1 MRFCPR
7 KAYLEG
13 LTPLVPTN
21 KGDPNGYLH
30 TLGFKDFGGSGVIHL
45 FAGTCALLANW
56 LCGPRVN
63 RFGRGSRHAVELSAP
78 MAFIAKKLGGGRRM
92 YGLLHVLS
100 GHIDLELV
108 VREVPGH
115 SPALAGLGT
124 VVVAVAWIPLNCMNG
139 MTTDITSG
147 GALASKAAVNT
158 LLAGNAAVMS
168 AVLWSVLVRQ
178 ENDVN
183 LVARALMAG
192 LVAVSGPCAYLSAW
206 AAIVVGMFA
215 LCVLLACDTLV
226 TRALKVDD
234 PLSIV
239 SVHAAC
245 GVLGLLWLGLAD
257 QTDGLFVSGDAHLLG
272 VEMLGCL
279 CIMACG
285 VAAAAPFIV
294 ARAMLHDGIAYPQDE
309 QLMGLDFIYFT
320 GTAYPDLDLEF
331 VGTAPPS
338 RRASTADKKV
348 GTDLVQALESSVHS
362 VTGGFFKRPVSHAQS
377 EGSVHGAPSVTPVA
391 SSTQLLPP
399 KQPTNFA
406 NDALDVI
413 LADDLLRKRLR
424 QFLSANHM
432 DENVRFM
439 DSVAAR
445 YNDPVESFRVSSAR
459 AIVLMFIEEKSP
471 KQINLAADVRREI
484 IKAYRQSNS
493 AELGKREFFDR
504 ALKELYHDLRQNPAF
519 KQCVVC
525 AARPM
530 ATDAACVRFPR
541 FVVQVFGGIGSGGI
555 L

>member
-1 MRFCPR
+1 
-7 KAYLEG
+7 
-13 LTPLVPTN
+13 
-21 KGDPNGYLH
+21 
-30 TLGFKDFGGSGVIHL
+30 
-45 FAGTCALLANW
+45 
-56 LCGPRVN
+56 
-63 RFGRGSRHAVELSAP
+63 
-78 MAFIAKKLGGGRRM
+78 
-92 YGLLHVLS
+92 
-100 GHIDLELV
+100 
-108 VREVPGH
+108 
-115 SPALAGLGT
+115 
-124 VVVAVAWIPLNCMNG
+124 
-139 MTTDITSG
+139 
-147 GALASKAAVNT
+147 
-158 LLAGNAAVMS
+158 
-168 AVLWSVLVRQ
+168 
-178 ENDVN
+178 
-183 LVARALMAG
+183 
-192 LVAVSGPCAYLSAW
+192 
-206 AAIVVGMFA
+206 
-215 LCVLLACDTLV
+215 
-226 TRALKVDD
+226 
-234 PLSIV
+234 
-239 SVHAAC
+239 
-245 GVLGLLWLGLAD
+245 
-257 QTDGLFVSGDAHLLG
+257 
-272 VEMLGCL
+272 
-279 CIMACG
+279 
-285 VAAAAPFIV
+285 
-294 ARAMLHDGIAYPQDE
+294 
-309 QLMGLDFIYFT
+309 
-320 GTAYPDLDLEF
+320 
-331 VGTAPPS
+331 
-338 RRASTADKKV
+338 
-348 GTDLVQALESSVHS
+348 
-362 VTGGFFKRPVSHAQS
+362 VSHAQS

-519 KQCVVC
+519 KQCVVR